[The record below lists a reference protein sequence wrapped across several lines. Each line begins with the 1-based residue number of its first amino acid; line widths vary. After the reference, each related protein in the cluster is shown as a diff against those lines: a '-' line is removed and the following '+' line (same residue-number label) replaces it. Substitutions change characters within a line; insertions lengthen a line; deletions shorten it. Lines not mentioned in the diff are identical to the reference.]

1 MARLVKSMA
10 CQAWVT
16 KLAPRHGQADKGHG
30 LPGLGPIWNS
40 IPKIEFSWG
49 MFLQTPHCRHLT
61 TMRGVHEIP
70 GEFIYLGIASGLRKI
85 ISTQIYR
92 ENDIS
97 LLVHIDGMQVYRN
110 AKKEIWPISIKIQ
123 HPNYTT
129 KPFAAAIY
137 CGDGKPLSATEFM
150 TDFVEEANE
159 LQENGLRIDDKVFE
173 VKIVAI
179 VADSPARAF
188 ICCHKAPGAFYACG
202 RCFTK
207 GITVG
212 CGRRGK
218 RIYPVTN
225 ANLRTKVSY
234 ETRVQPE
241 HHYEGSVSPLLSLDR
256 FDLTKQVPLDL
267 MHLFYSGNMKWLLDK
282 WLTRSSAQRI
292 KLADVRRLDGIM
304 RSLKADIPIEFQRKE
319 FDVNNISRWKA
330 SQFKFFLNYC
340 GIVVLQD
347 FLPKPLRCHF
357 SLFVFASRILNSKEF
372 VKDLSEYAGSLLKIC
387 FETLPDVYNDE
398 GAQVLSWHS
407 IIHVAN
413 DAQYF
418 KIPLNELSAFWGE
431 SYIGLFKKL
440 VHSSIKPLTQIIN
453 RLTEMESGG
462 TMVINQKHILS
473 DWVIARK
480 PTTMIIDGE
489 IHLTSNMININGL
502 TLTTSHPNNV
512 VLLDIEKVFVISQI
526 LVKSGKSKICDD
538 LTGIYIFGHQES
550 SREEA
555 FSYPDFSSRVGIFY
569 IKSWAAEM
577 TCKKAHKI
585 KHKCALL
592 NVTGRQYAI
601 SLLH

>member
-1 MARLVKSMA
+1 MSQSSYSRVKKYRHFHQLKKKESVNVEGAKEKTPDYSERNNADEEEVSLPTANEITIRSGSIVDQISGDVDVRHLDDNASA
-10 CQAWVT
+10 CGDSWSGGDGDCGSYKHLNDCISESNSSVGDRDEPILGGSGCDGDSDDIDNDFNKVFTDSIGDKNTQT
-16 KLAPRHGQADKGHG
+16 LDKLEPRGMEQKINQWAVKFRRATTAEAIDELLAILRSEGYT
-30 LPGLGPIWNS
+30 S
-40 IPKIEFSWG
+40 IPKTTRQL
-49 MFLQTPHCRHLT
+49 LQTPHCRHLT

-292 KLADVRRLDGIM
+292 KLADVRRLD
-304 RSLKADIPIEFQRKE
+304 EF
-319 FDVNNISRWKA
+319 
-330 SQFKFFLNYC
+330 
-340 GIVVLQD
+340 
-347 FLPKPLRCHF
+347 
-357 SLFVFASRILNSKEF
+357 
-372 VKDLSEYAGSLLKIC
+372 
-387 FETLPDVYNDE
+387 
-398 GAQVLSWHS
+398 
-407 IIHVAN
+407 
-413 DAQYF
+413 
-418 KIPLNELSAFWGE
+418 
-431 SYIGLFKKL
+431 
-440 VHSSIKPLTQIIN
+440 
-453 RLTEMESGG
+453 
-462 TMVINQKHILS
+462 
-473 DWVIARK
+473 
-480 PTTMIIDGE
+480 
-489 IHLTSNMININGL
+489 
-502 TLTTSHPNNV
+502 
-512 VLLDIEKVFVISQI
+512 
-526 LVKSGKSKICDD
+526 
-538 LTGIYIFGHQES
+538 
-550 SREEA
+550 
-555 FSYPDFSSRVGIFY
+555 
-569 IKSWAAEM
+569 
-577 TCKKAHKI
+577 
-585 KHKCALL
+585 
-592 NVTGRQYAI
+592 
-601 SLLH
+601 

>member
-304 RSLKADIPIEFQRKE
+304 R
-319 FDVNNISRWKA
+319 
-330 SQFKFFLNYC
+330 
-340 GIVVLQD
+340 
-347 FLPKPLRCHF
+347 
-357 SLFVFASRILNSKEF
+357 ILNSKEF